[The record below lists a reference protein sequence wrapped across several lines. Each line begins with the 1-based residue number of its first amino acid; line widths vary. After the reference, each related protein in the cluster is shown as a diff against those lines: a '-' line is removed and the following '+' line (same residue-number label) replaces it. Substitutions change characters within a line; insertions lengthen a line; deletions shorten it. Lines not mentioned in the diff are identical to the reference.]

1 MKSRNHFPALDEACE
16 AFTRAIASAD
26 QSAASVFV
34 STATQSTHEGIAKV
48 LAGGGADR
56 IEELGRARLGFQYIS
71 KFRISRGDGIGTI
84 VCRWRDENG
93 AWRIAEIEDLT
104 GKRSAWSDLAI
115 GSPGGGNA

>member
-1 MKSRNHFPALDEACE
+1 MKSRNHFPALDNSCQ
-16 AFTRAIASAD
+16 AFAHAIASAD
-26 QSAASVFV
+26 VSAASAFV
-34 STATQSTHEGIAKV
+34 STATDSTHATIAKV
-48 LAGGGADR
+48 LAGGGAER

-71 KFRISRGDGIGTI
+71 KFRIRRGADVATI

-93 AWRIAEIEDLT
+93 AWRIAEVEDLT